1 MVIVQSLR
9 THNRSRLMR
18 LILERGVMS
27 RSEFASASGLS
38 KVTSTAIV
46 SELLEQGW
54 LRELGKTEG
63 LAGRPA
69 ALVELHPQA
78 GTVLGLDLQPE
89 GVALLAG
96 NLVTGGE
103 MVLTHHPLED
113 AQTITEAVLGVLEQA
128 RLEAPHGPLLHAT
141 LALPA
146 PVGLDGWP
154 AHPSRLPDLEPAR
167 LFAWAERHDL
177 TLTLENDI
185 KLATLAEFER
195 GAAQGYGDFALLV
208 ERQGGVALG
217 LFLEGRLYR
226 GAQGH
231 AGELSL
237 MGWPHDG
244 RVEPLETL
252 ALEVREQALVQVCAA
267 LAVALDL
274 SHFLIHQSAGGASAL
289 DLTTRLPTLVLCPI
303 EVSVSHFGD
312 AGPVHGALLQAARLA
327 QNRLFG
333 LELE

>member
-1 MVIVQSLR
+1 
-9 THNRSRLMR
+9 MR
-18 LILERGVMS
+18 LILERGVLS

-46 SELLEQGW
+46 GELLEQGW

-69 ALVELHPQA
+69 ALLELHPRA
-78 GTVLGLDLQPE
+78 GTVLGLDL
-89 GVALLAG
+89 
-96 NLVTGGE
+96 
-103 MVLTHHPLED
+103 
-113 AQTITEAVLGVLEQA
+113 LEQA
-128 RLEAPHGPLLHAT
+128 RLEALRGPLLQAT

-146 PVGLDGWP
+146 PVGQGGWP

-185 KLATLAEFER
+185 KLAALAEFER
-195 GAAQGYGDFALLV
+195 GAAQGFGDFALLV
-208 ERQGGVALG
+208 ERQGGVTLG

-244 RVEPLETL
+244 WIEPLETL
-252 ALEVREQALVQVCAA
+252 PLEVREQALVQVCAA

-274 SHFLIHQSAGGASAL
+274 SHFLIHQSEGGASAL
-289 DLTTRLPTLVLCPI
+289 DVTSRLPTLVLRPI
-303 EVSVSHFGD
+303 EVVLSHFGD
-312 AGPVHGALLQAARLA
+312 SGPVQGALLQAARLA
-327 QNRLFG
+327 QNRIFG
-333 LELE
+333 PELEQHAQVSLFHNP

>member
-1 MVIVQSLR
+1 
-9 THNRSRLMR
+9 MR
-18 LILERGVMS
+18 LILERGVLS

-46 SELLEQGW
+46 GELLEQGW

-69 ALVELHPQA
+69 ALLELHPRA
-78 GTVLGLDLQPE
+78 GTVLGLDLQPG

-96 NLVTGGE
+96 NLAAGGE
-103 MVLTHHPLED
+103 MVLTHHPLRGAES
-113 AQTITEAVLGVLEQA
+113 ITEAVLDLLEQA
-128 RLEAPHGPLLHAT
+128 RLEALRGPLLQAT

-146 PVGLDGWP
+146 PVGQGGWP

-185 KLATLAEFER
+185 KLAALAEFER
-195 GAAQGYGDFALLV
+195 GAAQGFGDFALLV
-208 ERQGGVALG
+208 ERQGGVTLG

-244 RVEPLETL
+244 WIEPLETL
-252 ALEVREQALVQVCAA
+252 PLEVREQALVQVCAA

-274 SHFLIHQSAGGASAL
+274 SHFLIHQSEGGASAL
-289 DLTTRLPTLVLCPI
+289 DVTSRLPTLVLRPI
-303 EVSVSHFGD
+303 EVVLSHFGD
-312 AGPVHGALLQAARLA
+312 SGPVQGALLQAARLA
-327 QNRLFG
+327 QNRIFG
-333 LELE
+333 PELEQHAQVSLFHNP